1 MMTAKDRKGPKPSRR
16 FIESPVRHFNTHSN
30 PPKPM
35 TNQPKRL
42 HIYKPEEIQVN
53 RTGIFTRLTLGYK
66 TYCIGFELNDEFVAI
81 SLIFRH
87 IVFSFKPV

>member
-1 MMTAKDRKGPKPSRR
+1 MMTEEERKGPKPSRQYKLAQ
-16 FIESPVRHFNTHSN
+16 

-42 HIYKPEEIQVN
+42 HIYKPKDIRGN
-53 RTGIFTRLTLGYK
+53 RNGAFTRLTLGYK
-66 TYCIGFELNDEFVAI
+66 NYCIGLEINDEFVAI
-81 SLIFRH
+81 GLIFRH